1 MASQGTVLVRAFA
14 SDAQLPLSGV
24 PVTFTDETGNI
35 LSVRLTDSS
44 GRTQPLAIPT
54 PDASQSL
61 RPGSVR
67 KPYTIIQIRL
77 DHPGFQSV
85 LLEGV
90 QVFPDVQTIQTV
102 QMVPLP
108 EMPTRPPIII
118 EEPEQ
123 NL

>member
-1 MASQGTVLVRAFA
+1 MASQGTVLVRAYA
-14 SDAQLPLSGV
+14 SDAQLPLAGV
-24 PVTFTDETGNI
+24 PVTFTDETGTV
-35 LSVRLTDSS
+35 LAVLVTDLS
-44 GRTQPLAIPT
+44 GRTQPLAVAT
-54 PDASQSL
+54 PDVSQSL

-67 KPYTIIQIRL
+67 KPYTTIWIRL
-77 DHPGFQSV
+77 DYPGFQSV

-108 EMPTRPPIII
+108 EAPSRPPIII